1 MLLADLAIIGLG
13 FAVLSISVGEAIK
26 RVVRIAR
33 SLDVSEYTISFILV
47 GTLAVF
53 PELAI
58 GVMSAIGGHPT
69 FGLGIVIGSNIID
82 MTLIIGLVAAISGG
96 INKTPAIGR
105 SFLFAV
111 LLPIV
116 LLIDGTISR
125 LDGAILLGTYALFV
139 RSMLPHR
146 LAINHHLHHRRAH
159 IGTDLSLLLLSLAL
173 LFAAGH
179 FISESAGSL
188 GESLGVPLVFLG
200 SILAIGTCMPEL
212 ALALRA
218 AQHKHAALG
227 LGNILGNV
235 FADCLATIGII
246 ALIAPITPQVHS
258 YALISGT
265 MMVLAAGLVLL
276 LLRRKE
282 ITRIQGIALI
292 MAYVVV
298 LVLQNIIEHAM

>member
-1 MLLADLAIIGLG
+1 MILSDLVIITLG
-13 FAVLSISVGEAIK
+13 FFVLSISVGEAIK

-33 SLDVSEYTISFILV
+33 TLGVSEYSISFILV

-96 INKTPAIGR
+96 INKAPKIGR

-111 LLPIV
+111 LLPV
-116 LLIDGTISR
+116 ALLIDGTLSR
-125 LDGAILLGTYALFV
+125 LDGAILLGTYILFV

-146 LAINHHLHHRRAH
+146 SAINRHLRQRPAQ
-159 IGTDLSLLLLSLAL
+159 IWRDLSLLFLSLAL

-212 ALALRA
+212 AFALKS
-218 AQHKHAALG
+218 AQDKHASLG

-246 ALIAPITPQVHS
+246 ALIAPITPKVYS
-258 YALISGT
+258 YAIISGS
-265 MMVLAAGLVLL
+265 MMVLAAALVLL
-276 LLRRKE
+276 LLRKKE

-298 LVLQNIIEHAM
+298 LVLQNIIEHAV